1 MTTPT
6 ERAACPG
13 ANAAQDPWRALLAE
27 ARRQLRELAAH
38 PARSVLLLPYAQ
50 LIPLAARLWAA
61 QFPDGFM
68 PRLETTR
75 SWAERASLFTPGP
88 TDLSFDHGR
97 DLLTAASLLQA
108 AGLGAQRRLLAGPLL
123 EQTAQLAQ
131 VAASLPAALRAD
143 WAEQARAALPPV
155 GDGPMALE
163 AALGRIALAWASA
176 SDYATDALFSPRVG
190 DALDALLIVP
200 GLQPDLLTA
209 HLAEHYFE
217 KAALLPLPAQ
227 APIGQVALH
236 ACADGEDE
244 AERAAACAL
253 AHLAQERAPVA
264 LVAGDRVLTRRISAL
279 LTARGVRLRDETG
292 WKLSTTHAA
301 AQVAA
306 LLRVGARGA
315 STDAVLDW
323 LKLAPDVDATALRE
337 LEKRLRQ
344 RPVRDW
350 SDAAALT
357 PLSPRGRGV
366 GGEGEQRPDQSV
378 ASQSTASAPS
388 PQPSPTRGEGVSV
401 LTARIE
407 SLRLA
412 LRQPRPLPD
421 WLAALRE
428 ALAAFGL
435 WQPLLADAAGAA
447 VIDAL
452 GLQADW
458 QNWPAAQRRMGLSE
472 FTAWVTD
479 TLEAVNFRP
488 PHPADAQ
495 VVVLPLSQLLGR
507 PFAALVL
514 PGADEQRLP
523 AAPEPAGPWTAA
535 QRQALHLPPREELHA
550 AQIAAWRIALAAPH
564 ADLLWRGSDDSGEA
578 LLPSPLVQALQLAGQ
593 GHAGAEPR
601 RARALIAQPAQ
612 PPAPSG
618 AALPTQPL
626 SASGYEMLR
635 ACPYRFFSLRQLG
648 LADEGEL
655 DVDADKRD
663 FGTWVHKALQGFH
676 LALQADPQAD
686 RIALMNA
693 AAEQATQDGGLT
705 DGEFLPFAVAW
716 PPLRDGYLKWL
727 AEHEKTGAVFM
738 QAEQSQRRQLG
749 DALLHGTLD
758 RIDRLPGGTPLVIDY
773 KTESLAR
780 TKERVKEGSEDTQ
793 LPFYALLTAHDAP
806 RAAYLN
812 VGEREPASLHEPKD
826 LLQRASALYQGIVD
840 DLARIAAGHPLR
852 PLGEGSVCDWC
863 AARGLCRRDF
873 WADNDIETGAGRA

>member
-1 MTTPT
+1 MIAKNDDP
-6 ERAACPG
+6 ANLG
-13 ANAAQDPWRALLAE
+13 AVPEHWRGLLDE
-27 ARRQLRELAAH
+27 VWRQLRELAAH

-50 LIPLAARLWAA
+50 LIPLVARLWAA
-61 QFPDGFM
+61 QFPDGFT

-75 SWAERASLFTPGP
+75 NWTARAGLFTPAP

-97 DLLTAASLLQA
+97 DLLTAASLLEA

-123 EQTAQLAQ
+123 EQTLQLAQ
-131 VAASLPAALRAD
+131 IAASLPAALRAD

-176 SDYATDALFSPRVG
+176 SDYATDVLFSPRVG

-200 GLQPDLLTA
+200 GLQPDPLTA
-209 HLAEHYFE
+209 HLAEHHFE
-217 KAALLPLPAQ
+217 KTVLLPMPAQ
-227 APIGQVALH
+227 APIGDVALH

-244 AERAAACAL
+244 AERAAACVL
-253 AHLAQERAPVA
+253 THLAQGRAPVA

-279 LTARGVRLRDETG
+279 LATRGVRLRDETG

-306 LLRVGARGA
+306 LLRASARGA

-323 LKLAPDVDATALRE
+323 LKLAPDVDAAALRT

-350 SDAAALT
+350 SEAAL
-357 PLSPRGRGV
+357 PLLPPE
-366 GGEGEQRPDQSV
+366 GEG
-378 ASQSTASAPS
+378 AC
-388 PQPSPTRGEGVSV
+388 
-401 LTARIE
+401 
-407 SLRLA
+407 SLATHVETLRAA
-412 LRQPRPLPD
+412 LREPRPLPD

-428 ALAAFGL
+428 ALAACGA
-435 WQPLLADAAGAA
+435 WQPLLADDAGAA
-447 VIDAL
+447 VIDTL
-452 GLQADW
+452 GFQADW
-458 QNWPAAQRRMGLSE
+458 QAWPAANRRMGLGE
-472 FTAWVTD
+472 FSAWVTD

-488 PHPADAQ
+488 PHPAGAQ

-523 AAPEPAGPWTAA
+523 AAPEPSGPWTAT

-550 AQIAAWRIALAAPH
+550 AHNAAWRLALAVPH
-564 ADLLWRGSDDSGEA
+564 ADLLWRTSDDSGEA

-601 RARALIAQPAQ
+601 HTRALAAQTAPA
-612 PPAPSG
+612 PAPSG

-626 SASGYEMLR
+626 SASGYDMLR

-648 LADEGEL
+648 LAEEGEL

-663 FGTWVHKALQGFH
+663 FGNWVHKVLQRFH
-676 LALQADPQAD
+676 LALQDEPQAD
-686 RIALMNA
+686 RIALMDS
-693 AAEQATQDGGLT
+693 AAEQATHDDGLA

-716 PPLRDGYLKWL
+716 PALRDGYLKWL
-727 AEHEKTGAVFM
+727 AEHEAATGAVFE
-738 QAEQSQRRQLG
+738 QAEQKERRQLG
-749 DALLHGTLD
+749 DVLLHGTLD
-758 RIDRLPGGTPLVIDY
+758 RIDRLPNGAPLVIDY

-780 TKERVKEGSEDTQ
+780 TKERLKAGSEDTQ

-812 VGEREPASLHEPKD
+812 VGEREPASLHEPQD
-826 LLQRASALYQGIVD
+826 LLQRAAMLHQGISD

-852 PLGEGSVCDWC
+852 PLGEGSLCDWC

-873 WADNDIETGAGRA
+873 WAE